1 MASIWYINL
10 ETQQVTSVEPDLSGK
25 QLLTLNIADGESLGT
40 AMNQLTSLKQML
52 QTPIPTYATIVI
64 KIVIGT

>member
-1 MASIWYINL
+1 MASTWYINL

-40 AMNQLTSLKQML
+40 AMNQLTSLK
-52 QTPIPTYATIVI
+52 
-64 KIVIGT
+64 